1 MITVSE
7 HFTYVSLGINEQ
19 KNEAYF
25 SFIPANLLCKT
36 ANTFLYKSH
45 DSGHVTPTGRV
56 KRPTYVPL
64 VKGSFELDL

>member
-1 MITVSE
+1 MIIVSE
-7 HFTYVSLGINEQ
+7 HFTYVSLGINDQ

-36 ANTFLYKSH
+36 ANTCLYKSH

-56 KRPTYVPL
+56 KRPSHVPL
-64 VKGSFELDL
+64 VQGIFELDL